1 MSRIT
6 RTRRASLRFIS
17 VGCLLTAGAALVSAP
32 SWAAQ
37 SRPALPA
44 GQAVHAVLTTSAKA
58 GSLDST
64 FGQDGSVI
72 SDTVL
77 SEYVQAMTVQAD
89 HKILVSGYQE
99 DSDGVPHFLLRRFDA
114 SGKPDL
120 SFGTGGRV
128 VTAVRQAAVA
138 DQALAVAV
146 QPDGKILVAGY
157 VFSRSHHTDFA
168 LLRYTPAGTLDKSFG
183 ALGKAITTVGDGFS
197 LSGAHAVVVQP
208 DGHILVAGIAQ
219 SASKASKVA
228 LLRYTAAG
236 SLDPSFGDHGVT
248 TTAFGASTA
257 SDATTMVPLKDGR
270 ILVAGSTNSAT
281 SPGGFA
287 LLRYL
292 ASGKLDPSFGK
303 QGKVMTVVGLSSG
316 DHAAVARTV
325 SVLPD
330 GGILLT
336 GFAWVTA
343 NGEPAVNIGVAKYRA
358 DGSPDPSFGTGGNVV
373 TTGSHGLGFQ
383 ASTALPSG
391 NFMVI
396 GNVFTADSTND
407 YSFLRYLPDGKL
419 DRTYGPD
426 KNGVVPLEATESLLQ
441 ISSLFRQSDGK
452 IVIAGSVDV
461 KGVSHV
467 VLARFNP

>member
-1 MSRIT
+1 MFRTPI
-6 RTRRASLRFIS
+6 TRRASLWCRF
-17 VGCLLTAGAALVSAP
+17 VGCLLIGGVALLGTPAWGVQAQPPLAASQAIQ
-32 SWAAQ
+32 AA
-37 SRPALPA
+37 
-44 GQAVHAVLTTSAKA
+44 LTTSAKA
-58 GSLDST
+58 GTLDPT
-64 FGQDGSVI
+64 FGPGGSVI
-72 SDTVL
+72 SDAAQ
-77 SEYVQAMTVQAD
+77 SEYAQAMIVQAD
-89 HKILVSGYQE
+89 HKILVAGYQNG
-99 DSDGVPHFLLRRFDA
+99 SGNVPHFLLKRFDV
-114 SGKPDL
+114 SGQPDL

-138 DQALAVAV
+138 DQALWVAV

-157 VFSRSHHTDFA
+157 VFNSSHHTDFA
-168 LLRYTPAGTLDKSFG
+168 LLRYTPVGTLDRSFG
-183 ALGKAITTVGDGFS
+183 TQGKVITTVGDGFS
-197 LSGAHAVVVQP
+197 PSGAHAVVVQP
-208 DGHILVAGIAQ
+208 DGHILVAGTAQ

-248 TTAFGASTA
+248 TTAFGAGTV
-257 SDATTMVPLKDGR
+257 SDATTMALLKDGR
-270 ILVAGSTNSAT
+270 ILVAGSTNSAS

-303 QGKVMTVVGLSSG
+303 QGKVMTVVGLNSG

-330 GGILLT
+330 GGILLA
-336 GFAWVTA
+336 GSAWVTA
-343 NGEPAVNIGVAKYRA
+343 NGESAVNIGLAKYRA
-358 DGSPDPSFGTGGNVV
+358 DGSPDPSFGTGGNTV
-373 TTGSHGLGFQ
+373 TTGSYGLGFQ

-407 YSFLRYLPDGKL
+407 YSFLRYSREGNL

-426 KNGVVPLEATESLLQ
+426 KNGVVSLEATESLFQ
-441 ISSLFRQSDGK
+441 IASLFRQPDGK
-452 IVIAGSVDV
+452 FVVAGSVDV